1 MSNPNRKVDSP
12 GITRRS
18 IEERLKDHPELMERL
33 HALADVVENVGND
46 LEKADQAERRVLEE
60 VRQLGREVL
69 QGWAQRQQ
77 RNKTHEALSKSPELK
92 RKEKKLNLAH
102 ALRSH

>member
-60 VRQLGREVL
+60 VRQLGHEVL

-77 RNKTHEALSKSPELK
+77 RKSKSPELK
-92 RKEKKLNLAH
+92 RKEKKT
-102 ALRSH
+102 